1 MMDDSKKKDDY
12 NVEFADEFTD
22 DLFSVASATE
32 CTGLCYA
39 PPLDDAEVE
48 SYTDVYESPLKKD
61 TLQTT
66 KR

>member
-39 PPLDDAEVE
+39 PPHDDAEVE
-48 SYTDVYESPLKKD
+48 SYTDVYEIPLKKD

>member
-1 MMDDSKKKDDY
+1 MLYDYNKKDDY

-48 SYTDVYESPLKKD
+48 SYTDVYEIPLKKD

>member
-1 MMDDSKKKDDY
+1 MDDSKKKDDY
-12 NVEFADEFTD
+12 DGEFADEFND
-22 DLFSVASATE
+22 DLFSVAAATE
-32 CTGLCYA
+32 GTGRCYA

-48 SYTDVYESPLKKD
+48 SYTDVYEIPLKKD